1 MIEAV
6 TNGRDFHEL
15 NLQVIEKFRET
26 GGAGGLGPVRFD
38 RLVLL
43 TTTGRRTGQQR
54 TLPLGSAPDAARTL
68 SRT

>member
-26 GGAGGLGPVRFD
+26 GGAGELGPV
-38 RLVLL
+38 
-43 TTTGRRTGQQR
+43 TSTG
-54 TLPLGSAPDAARTL
+54 S
-68 SRT
+68 SC